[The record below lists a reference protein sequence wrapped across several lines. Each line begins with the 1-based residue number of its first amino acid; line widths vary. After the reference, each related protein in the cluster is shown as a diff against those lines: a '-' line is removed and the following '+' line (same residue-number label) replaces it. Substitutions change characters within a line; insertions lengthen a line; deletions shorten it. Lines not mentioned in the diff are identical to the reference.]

1 LAAEIDAVFSQLS
14 ADSVIER
21 LEAAQIANARV
32 NSLAD
37 VWAHPQLQARARW
50 RDVESSAGP
59 LPALLPPGRNS
70 AFDYRMDPIPLVGE
84 HTQAILQELGLG
96 PL

>member
-1 LAAEIDAVFSQLS
+1 
-14 ADSVIER
+14 
-21 LEAAQIANARV
+21 
-32 NSLAD
+32 
-37 VWAHPQLQARARW
+37 
-50 RDVESSAGP
+50 

-70 AFDYRMDPIPLVGE
+70 AYDYRMDPIPQVGE